1 MHPETEQDLPGIL
14 DTRQCLHATLQ
25 KSARRHPDRCAL
37 VFGDEAYTYRQL
49 WSDVRKLAQGLRAH
63 GVAPGDKVAIML
75 PNSYDFVLAVYALSC
90 LGAIEVPINTRYKKS
105 MLQHVLQD
113 SAAKIAVVHPSF
125 VPAFAEL
132 YESGKGIAL
141 QGIFIV
147 DSVSAPEAPPSAT
160 QATGLPASLL
170 RPWGELLSGPALS
183 EPEIHQGSYFEVHAV
198 LYTSGTTGPS
208 KGVLV
213 SHSHTLTYARDW
225 IRAVDF
231 TADDIIYSPLP
242 LFHTIAHSLGLVP
255 SVALGAR
262 ICFDAKF
269 SASNYWKRAAQT
281 QATVVHGIHSM
292 VPMLL
297 NQPTSPWDRQH
308 KARLFYNGTSSEAA
322 SFRQRFACGIGEAYG
337 ATETGMVAFT
347 RSGTTPPPGS
357 CGLINREAFE
367 VCIVDEL
374 DDPVPYGQRG
384 EILVRPRDPYSMMS
398 GYLNRPDATAE
409 AYRNLWFH
417 SGDTGA
423 IDPDGYLFFY
433 DRKKD
438 ALRRRGEN
446 ISSYEVERI
455 INAHPSVLES
465 AVIAVPSGLVD
476 DEVKAVVVLKEGA
489 QLAYEDLNEFLGR
502 ELPDFMVPRYLEYKT
517 QLPKTPNEKVEKH
530 ILRQE
535 GNCGL
540 TEATWD
546 STHPHDFSPP
556 TSLTKE

>member
-1 MHPETEQDLPGIL
+1 MT
-14 DTRQCLHATLQ
+14 
-25 KSARRHPDRCAL
+25 
-37 VFGDEAYTYRQL
+37 
-49 WSDVRKLAQGLRAH
+49 
-63 GVAPGDKVAIML
+63 PGDKVAIML

-113 SAAKIAVVHPSF
+113 SAAKLAVVRPSF
-125 VPAFAEL
+125 VPDFAEL
-132 YESGKGIAL
+132 YESGKDIAL
-141 QGIFIV
+141 QGIFVV
-147 DSVSAPEAPPSAT
+147 DSAPATDAPPLAV
-160 QATGLPASLL
+160 QATALLASLL
-170 RPWGELLSGPALS
+170 RPWGELLSGSALS
-183 EPEIHQGSYFEVHAV
+183 ESETHPGNYFDVHAV
-198 LYTSGTTGPS
+198 LYTSGTTGPY

-231 TADDIIYSPLP
+231 TADDVIYSPLP
-242 LFHTIAHSLGLVP
+242 LFHTIAQSLGLVP

-262 ICFDAKF
+262 ICFDEKF
-269 SASNYWKRAAQT
+269 SASNYWKRAAEP
-281 QATVVHGIHSM
+281 QATIVHGIHSM

-297 NQPTSPWDRQH
+297 NQPAAPSDRQH
-308 KARLFYNGTSSEAA
+308 KARLFYNGTSGEAA
-322 SFRQRFACGIGEAYG
+322 SFMQRFGCKIGEAYG

-374 DDPVPYGQRG
+374 DEPVPCGQRG
-384 EILVRPRDPYSMMS
+384 EILVRPRHAYSMMS

-409 AYRNLWFH
+409 VYRNLWSH

-423 IDPDGYLFFY
+423 VDANGYLFFY

-446 ISSYEVERI
+446 VSSYEVERI

-489 QLAYEDLNEFLGR
+489 QLAYEELSEFLVR

-546 STHPHDFSPP
+546 GTHPHDFSPP
-556 TSLTKE
+556 SSSTKE